1 MQIVLD
7 TYGINLS
14 VRNKCF
20 LIVKGDEKRLVH
32 PSRVTS
38 ILVTMPCRL
47 STPAIMLAAC
57 NEIAITICSLSGKPE
72 AKLWSPRLANTSA
85 LRRKQYAFTTH
96 PKRLNWTKRIIMMK
110 LAQQLLN
117 VKFIADRK
125 PAVVDDA
132 KLAVDA
138 INSAV
143 ANIEKLDIYSSS
155 CVQQIMYFEAFA
167 ARNYWSLIGTK
178 LPEPFCFAHRIKKG
192 ASDSFNPAINYLYGM
207 LKNHVESC
215 ILGFGL
221 DPSLA
226 CMHRDG
232 YNLPS
237 LVFDVMEPFRPV
249 IDRLLLE
256 QLLAGKL
263 KAISADEDGTI
274 RLTREGRKKLIDLF
288 NEKLQKAM
296 VYNKARTNLTNH
308 IMLEIKTLANEIR
321 NHES

>member
-1 MQIVLD
+1 
-7 TYGINLS
+7 
-14 VRNKCF
+14 
-20 LIVKGDEKRLVH
+20 
-32 PSRVTS
+32 
-38 ILVTMPCRL
+38 
-47 STPAIMLAAC
+47 
-57 NEIAITICSLSGKPE
+57 
-72 AKLWSPRLANTSA
+72 
-85 LRRKQYAFTTH
+85 
-96 PKRLNWTKRIIMMK
+96 MMK

-117 VKFIADRK
+117 LKFMADRK
-125 PAVVDDA
+125 PAVGDDA

-138 INSAV
+138 INSAI
-143 ANIEKLDIYSSS
+143 ANIEKLDIYSSN

-178 LPEPFCFAHRIKKG
+178 LPGPFCFAHRIKKG

-263 KAISADEDGTI
+263 KAITADEDGTI

-296 VYNKARTNLTNH
+296 VYNNARTNLTNH